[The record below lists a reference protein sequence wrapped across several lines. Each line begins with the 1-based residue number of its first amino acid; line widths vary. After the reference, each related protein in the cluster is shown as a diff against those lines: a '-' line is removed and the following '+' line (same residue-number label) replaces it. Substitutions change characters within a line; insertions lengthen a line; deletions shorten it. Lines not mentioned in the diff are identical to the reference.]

1 MKRLAIIGSTG
12 SIGQNTLKVVQHL
25 PGRFEVFALA
35 AHSSVSVLAE
45 QIAAFSPQ
53 VVTLMEAGRLDDL
66 VRHCRERGIRLPEIL
81 TAEAGLRAIASAP
94 EVEVVVSG
102 AVGAAGLLPT
112 LAAVEAG
119 KTVALANKESMVL
132 AGELLRKTA
141 SRTGARIIPID
152 SEHSAIDQCLR
163 SGKPDEV
170 RRLILTA
177 SGGPFR
183 DTPKDQLPRVT
194 PEDALNHPT
203 WRMGRRITIDS
214 ATLMNKGLEVIEAR
228 WLFDIP
234 DTRVDIIVHPQS
246 IVHSMVEFT
255 DGSVIAQLGTT
266 DMRQPIQYALTWPER
281 LESSVPGIDWTTAG
295 KLEFMPPDKEK
306 FPCVELAY
314 RAIRQGGT
322 APAVLNAAD
331 EVAVQAFLERRI
343 AFTDIPRLIRDSLDA
358 HEAAPAVTFENVMAA
373 DAWARRF
380 VSGKVAHARM
390 AKS

>member
-1 MKRLAIIGSTG
+1 MKQLTIIGSTG
-12 SIGQNTLKVVQHL
+12 SIGQNTLEVVRHL
-25 PGRFEVFALA
+25 SEHFQVFALA
-35 AHSSVSVLAE
+35 ARSSASLLAE
-45 QIAAFSPQ
+45 QIEAFQPRI
-53 VVTLMEAGRLDDL
+53 VTLTEGSRLDDL
-66 VRHCRERGIRLPEIL
+66 VGHCRQRGIRLPEFF
-81 TAEAGLRAIASAP
+81 TGEEGLRVIASAP
-94 EVEVVVSG
+94 EVDIVVSG

-112 LAAVEAG
+112 WVAVQSG

-132 AGELLRKTA
+132 AGELLSRTA
-141 SRTGARIIPID
+141 LETGARIIPID

-163 SGKPDEV
+163 SGKREEV

-183 DTPKDQLPRVT
+183 NTPAEDLERMT

-228 WLFDIP
+228 WLFQIP
-234 DTRVDIIVHPQS
+234 EHKVDIMVHPQS

-266 DMRQPIQYALTWPER
+266 DMRQPIQYALTYPER
-281 LESSVPGIDWTTAG
+281 LPSCVPGIDWSTTSR
-295 KLEFMPPDKEK
+295 LEFMPPDTKR
-306 FPCVELAY
+306 FPCIRLAY
-314 RAIRQGGT
+314 GAIRDGGT

-331 EVAVQAFLERRI
+331 EIAVQAFLDRRI
-343 AFTDIPRLIRDSLDA
+343 SFTDIPRLIENALEA
-358 HEAAPAVTFENVMAA
+358 HTGTTEVSFEAVMEA
-373 DAWARRF
+373 DAWARRL
-380 VSGKVAHARM
+380 VMEKVDHVRM